1 MNIKEMKEIIEERK
15 QETETLNEQ
24 IRKAKFRLLWIGK
37 EIESLEQCIE
47 EVQKEMIT
55 DVFEVMLKEGKG

>member
-1 MNIKEMKEIIEERK
+1 MNIKEMKEIIEEHR
-15 QETETLNEQ
+15 QEVETLNEQ
-24 IRKAKFRLLWIGK
+24 IRKAKFRLLWINK

-47 EVQKEMIT
+47 EVQKEKVT

>member
-15 QETETLNEQ
+15 QEIETLNEQ
-24 IRKAKFRLLWIGK
+24 IRKAKFRLLWINK

-47 EVQKEMIT
+47 EVQKEKVT
-55 DVFEVMLKEGKG
+55 DVFEAILKEGKG

>member
-1 MNIKEMKEIIEERK
+1 MNIKEMKEIIEERR

-24 IRKAKFRLLWIGK
+24 IRKAKFRLLWINK

-47 EVQKEMIT
+47 EVQKEKVT

>member
-1 MNIKEMKEIIEERK
+1 MNIKEMKGIIEERR

-24 IRKAKFRLLWIGK
+24 IRKAKFRLLWINK

-47 EVQKEMIT
+47 EVQKEKVT